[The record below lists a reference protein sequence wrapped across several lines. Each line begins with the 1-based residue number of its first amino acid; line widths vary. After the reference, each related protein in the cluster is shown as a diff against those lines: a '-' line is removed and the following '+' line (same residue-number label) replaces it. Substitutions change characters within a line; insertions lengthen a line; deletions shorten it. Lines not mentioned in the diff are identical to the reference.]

1 MPKHEYI
8 RKITKKGKYSYLV
21 ILPKRII
28 DSLNWRE
35 RQKVVIRNYGKDKLL
50 ISDWKKK

>member
-1 MPKHEYI
+1 MKYEYI

-28 DSLNWRE
+28 DDLDWRE
-35 RQKVVIRNYGKDKLL
+35 RQKIVIRKQGKDKIL